1 MIDSYRYNYVCYN
14 LYVCYRHTVGI
25 GYLHDRTGTLASVT
39 YKRNE
44 LTFVRLHF

>member
-1 MIDSYRYNYVCYN
+1 MYAIDI
-14 LYVCYRHTVGI
+14 GI

-44 LTFVRLHF
+44 LTLVRLHF